1 MEGTQILMRRVLRQL
16 PVVLLA
22 LLCIGSMYGQQ
33 QGPAPGRRALV
44 IANSK
49 YPAIATL
56 PAVTSGLAALQPVL
70 AQLRFDV
77 RVVENTTLEQIDGAI
92 TKLAKD
98 TLPGDVALVFYL
110 GLAVQSLQENYLLPA
125 GFNPA
130 TTQGVDYEAYSMRR
144 FASMVE
150 ERQPSFF
157 GFIVDA
163 AWEVPVLRQK
173 FPDAGLVRLDPE
185 RPGALFAMS
194 ASPGKS
200 CGDGSRSLYIQA
212 LADAL
217 RQQGLTLNQ
226 IVDAVKRSVSEAS
239 GGVQMPSEVSTVV
252 RDFYVNPK
260 PADLTAWEAVRD
272 RQDIVALREFAEKFR
287 NSPYAAEARTRI
299 EDLDWRQS
307 TGKDAAAL
315 RAFLARYPESAGAR
329 HRKEAETELSN
340 LQVLDA
346 LQRYKAALEGRDIN
360 LLKAVWPGLTK
371 QQLSSF
377 QSFFRDA
384 RSIAVE
390 AAPAGPPVVAG
401 DSATIRAKRAI
412 QFPGQGLT
420 NDVVALKLKRSG
432 TDWVIDTIAVEAA
445 GK

>member
-1 MEGTQILMRRVLRQL
+1 MEGAQILMWRILRRQ

-22 LLCIGSMYGQQ
+22 LCIGVMHGQQ

-70 AQLRFDV
+70 GQMRFDL
-77 RVVENTTLEQIDGAI
+77 RVVENATLEQIDGAI

-144 FASMVE
+144 FASVVE
-150 ERQPSFF
+150 ERQPGFF

-200 CGDGSRSLYIQA
+200 CGDGSRSLYIAA

-226 IVDAVKRSVSEAS
+226 IVDVVKRSVSEAS

-260 PADLTAWEAVRD
+260 PADLTAWESVRD
-272 RQDIVALREFAEKFR
+272 RQDIAALREFEEKFR
-287 NSPYAAEARTRI
+287 NSPYAAEARVKI

-307 TGKDAAAL
+307 TGRDAAVL
-315 RAFLARYPESAGAR
+315 RAFLARYPDAGAR
-329 HRKEAETELSN
+329 HRKEAEAELAS
-340 LQVLDA
+340 LLVLDV
-346 LQRYKAALEGRDIN
+346 LQRYKSALEGRDVN

-371 QQLSSF
+371 QQLASF

-390 AAPAGPPVVAG
+390 AAPAGAPVVAG
-401 DSATIRAKRAI
+401 DTATIRARRSI

-420 NDVVALKLKRSG
+420 SDVVALKLKRNG
-432 TDWVIDTIAVEAA
+432 IDWVIDMIAVEAA

>member
-1 MEGTQILMRRVLRQL
+1 MIRGVLRQL
-16 PVVLLA
+16 PVVWLA
-22 LLCIGSMYGQQ
+22 LCIGVMYGQQ
-33 QGPAPGRRALV
+33 PGPAPGRRALV

-49 YPAIATL
+49 YPAIASL
-56 PAVTSGLAALQPVL
+56 PAVTSGLAALHPVL
-70 AQLRFDV
+70 LQMRFDL
-77 RVVENTTLEQIDGAI
+77 RVVENATLEQIDGAI

-110 GLAVQSLQENYLLPA
+110 GLAVQSLQENYLLPV
-125 GFNPA
+125 GFDPA

-144 FASMVE
+144 FASAVE
-150 ERQPSFF
+150 ERQPGFF

-163 AWEVPVLRQK
+163 AWEAPALRQK

-185 RPGALFAMS
+185 RQGALFAMS

-226 IVDAVKRSVSEAS
+226 IVDVVKRTVSEAS

-272 RQDIVALREFAEKFR
+272 RQDLAALREFEEKFR
-287 NSPYAAEARTRI
+287 SSKYAADARVKI
-299 EDLDWRQS
+299 EDLDWRQT
-307 TGKDAAAL
+307 TGKDTATL
-315 RAFLARYPESAGAR
+315 RAFLSRHPDAGAR
-329 HRKEAETELSN
+329 HRKEAETELAN
-340 LQVLDA
+340 LLVLDT
-346 LQRYKAALEGRDIN
+346 LQRYKAALEGRDMK
-360 LLKAVWPGLTK
+360 LLVAVWPGLTK
-371 QQLSSF
+371 QQLTSF
-377 QSFFRDA
+377 QNFFRNA
-384 RSIAVE
+384 RSIVVE
-390 AAPAGPPVVAG
+390 AAPAGPPVVDG
-401 DSATIRAKRAI
+401 ETATIRARRAI

-420 NDVVALKLKRSG
+420 SDVVALKLKRNG
-432 TDWVIDTIAVEAA
+432 VDWVIDTIAVEAA